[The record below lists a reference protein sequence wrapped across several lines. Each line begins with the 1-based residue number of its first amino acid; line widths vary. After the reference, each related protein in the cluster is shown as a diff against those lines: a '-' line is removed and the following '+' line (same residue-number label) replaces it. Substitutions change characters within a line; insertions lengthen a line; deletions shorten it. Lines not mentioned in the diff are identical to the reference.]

1 MTAVLLALASSL
13 AWGVAD
19 FGAGLA
25 SRRRAVV
32 TVLAVSSAASF
43 PVVVALVALRGEP
56 PPGVAPAALAALAAV
71 AGTAGIAAFY
81 RGLAVGSMS
90 VVAPISATGAVLPVV
105 FGIASGE
112 RPSVLQGAGVALALA
127 GVLLASREAVDGA
140 DADAFGAADPGTAA
154 SGEGPRRTSAGV
166 GLALVAAVGFGGF
179 FIGIDAASD
188 ADPWWAILAQRGTG
202 LLLVLAAAVIIR
214 PGLRV
219 SGAEGGALA
228 VIGILDMT
236 ANLLFALASTY
247 GLVSLVGLLGSLY
260 PVVTV
265 LLARGVLRER
275 LAPAQWAGVGA
286 ALVGVAMIS
295 AG

>member
-1 MTAVLLALASSL
+1 VTAVLLALASSL
-13 AWGVAD
+13 VWGVAD

-25 SRRRAVV
+25 SRRRAVL
-32 TVLAVSSAASF
+32 TVLAVSSVASF
-43 PVVVALVALRGEP
+43 PVVVAVVALRGEP
-56 PPGVAPAALAALAAV
+56 PPGAMPAVLAALAAV

-81 RGLAVGSMS
+81 RGLAVGTMS
-90 VVAPISATGAVLPVV
+90 VVAPISSTGAVLPVA

-112 RPSVLQGAGVALALA
+112 RPSALQGAGVALALA
-127 GVLLASREAVDGA
+127 GVILASREAAHAA
-140 DADAFGAADPGTAA
+140 DADALGAAEADTAA
-154 SGEGPRRTSAGV
+154 SGGGPRRTSAGV

-188 ADPWWAILAQRGTG
+188 ADPWWAILVQRGTG
-202 LLLVLAAAVIIR
+202 LALILTAAAILR
-214 PGLRV
+214 PCLRV
-219 SGAEGGALA
+219 SAGEGGTLA
-228 VIGILDMT
+228 VIGLLDMA

-265 LLARGVLRER
+265 LLARGVLGER

-286 ALVGVAMIS
+286 ALAGVAMIS